1 MLKDLKI
8 IDLLNDITGNL
19 FLKHKIYAVDKN
31 EENEEKIF
39 IYK

>member
-19 FLKHKIYAVDKN
+19 FLKHEIYA
-31 EENEEKIF
+31 ENLC
-39 IYK
+39 